1 MSESDDIQL
10 KGWQRSHGIMPKS
23 NGGFI
28 GRLKSGVKSRI
39 DERVEDLNQRIEHPK
54 EWREKHHKE
63 SVESMG
69 RQIKELKLQSKID
82 RLNAGRSRSQATIR
96 KNTPSY
102 DMGIGGSGG
111 GLFDLGG
118 GGGGGLFDLGGGGG
132 SGSSVPLFDLET
144 GGGSGLFDMGMGSKP
159 KKKKANKKNKSNNSK
174 GIHIHI
180 GK

>member
-10 KGWQRSHGIMPKS
+10 KGWQRSHGITPKS

-28 GRLKSGVKSRI
+28 SRLKSGVKSRI
-39 DERVEDLNQRIEHPK
+39 DERVEDLNQRIEHPQ

-63 SVESMG
+63 NVESMG

-82 RLNAGRSRSQATIR
+82 RLNANRSKSQATIR

-102 DMGIGGSGG
+102 DMGGGGALFDMGTGGGS

-118 GGGGGLFDLGGGGG
+118 GGGGG
-132 SGSSVPLFDLET
+132 SSVPLFDMGT
-144 GGGSGLFDMGMGSKP
+144 GGGAGLFDMGVGTKP
-159 KKKKANKKNKSNNSK
+159 KKKKANKKTKKGSGK
-174 GIHIHI
+174 GIHIYVNR
-180 GK
+180 